1 MSTRDVEHGL
11 EHGLEG
17 LEHGPEV
24 LTAEQL
30 AHLGEGAI
38 AYVRPIRSEEA
49 QVLFPQIRGLRPGQQ
64 LFALLGANGAP
75 ILLADS
81 RDAALANAWE
91 NQLATVSLH

>member
-1 MSTRDVEHGL
+1 MSMRHI
-11 EHGLEG
+11 
-17 LEHGPEV
+17 EHGPEG
-24 LTAEQL
+24 LTVDQL

-38 AYVRPIRSEEA
+38 AYVRPIKSEEA
-49 QVLFPQIRGLRPGQQ
+49 QALFPQIRGLKPGQQ
-64 LFALLGANGAP
+64 LFALLAANGAP